1 MSVRE
6 TIWLYLSTIGLLA
19 TIPTL
24 PIPLLATPFLLWFH
38 KAALLLKI
46 WGYAALAW
54 LIIFA
59 VLWLW
64 NLIIIHVN

>member
-1 MSVRE
+1 MSIRE
-6 TIWLYLSTIGLLA
+6 TIWLYLSTIGFLA
-19 TIPTL
+19 AIPPL
-24 PIPLLATPFLLWFH
+24 PLPLLATPFLLWFH

-64 NLIIIHVN
+64 NRIIIHVN